1 MLNNFGQDTM
11 SGRKNWQ
18 ILCKILDV
26 EKIFFGKK
34 ITLIWYDAEGV
45 NGTEISYKVFFK
57 YLFYSLR
64 FYKVIFCIRS
74 KENNLPF

>member
-1 MLNNFGQDTM
+1 M
-11 SGRKNWQ
+11 SGRKHWK
-18 ILCKILDV
+18 ILCEILDV
-26 EKIFFGKK
+26 EEIFFGKK

-45 NGTEISYKVFFK
+45 NGTEITYKVFFK